1 MSSPPPSCLPAA
13 ASPQPVAALSN
24 PPSLTTGWR
33 DKPFA
38 ALFVA
43 HLGIIVGLA
52 FLWGLPAVKSDASKR
67 EDDPTRPA
75 LDLNAS
81 LFLRVILLACAVGG
95 GMSVLMLYVLAKA
108 AGGLIKC
115 ALYTSLVVQAAMAAA
130 MFAVSPLFGGLMLI
144 PLLLTAWYIYAVRR
158 RIDFAAAHVEVAVAA
173 VKAHGGVFAFAL
185 AMIILQVAWVSLWS
199 LAAFGVEHRINN
211 LGSNSTSAS
220 LSANDDDAYA
230 GGASSS
236 ATAGTSASTL
246 GGATVFLML
255 ISLLWG
261 TQLLKY
267 IVEFVTSAVTGHFWF
282 LSTPTSPVKGSIW
295 RAFTHSF
302 GSLALGSLIV
312 AVLEALKRAAKA
324 AQNRSSR
331 RGDNAL
337 AFIACCAVCILGCVE
352 SLVEYLNKW
361 AVVNIALTGS
371 SFARGGRDAWDLFKS
386 RGWTAVINDDLTGD
400 ALRIAAFMVAAAGA
414 VVGAGV
420 TYVAMPTSPIRKDTA
435 AVAAALCFVVSYGMA
450 TVMVGVLG
458 SAVRTVFVC
467 FAMNPGALSQT
478 HPGHLQRLVAAW
490 NAFHPATFAD
500 CGYAASYGGVPG
512 GGGLSPAV

>member
-24 PPSLTTGWR
+24 PPSLTPGWR

-43 HLGIIVGLA
+43 HLGVIVALA
-52 FLWGLPAVKSDASKR
+52 FMWGLPAVKSDASKR

-158 RIDFAAAHVEVAVAA
+158 RVDFAAAHVEVAVAA

-185 AMIILQVAWVSLWS
+185 AMVLLQVAWVSLWS

-230 GGASSS
+230 GGASS

-282 LSTPTSPVKGSIW
+282 LSTPTSPVKGSIY

-467 FAMNPGALSQT
+467 FAMNPGALAQT